1 MTKFTDIHPAPNGI
15 PMAVHVSSTKIFVRF
30 PFMHE
35 GKITEGRREA
45 LKVLGFKWSSAYKH
59 WYATRTK
66 LVVREFVKKYP
77 DTAGMFE
84 RFETVDPGTIEIKD
98 YVPSDYLMNHQ
109 KNAALRALNTPR
121 FGFFHD
127 TGCGKTLESIEIFKQ
142 KGVRTL
148 VVCPL
153 SIIELAWLKDI
164 EKFAPEI
171 KACNLWQ
178 LLQNKSNVGRVR
190 LRKAMEECDLFVVNF
205 EMFRARNN
213 FFNELDIKML
223 IIDESSRMKS
233 NKSQITKNIIKF
245 ADNIDYCY
253 LLSGTP
259 APNSPLEYWS
269 QIRVIDPSLFGQSF
283 YAFRNQYFYA
293 YGFGNYLWAMKPSME
308 DTFRQ
313 KLATVSEVVRK
324 EDVLD
329 LPERTDNYRKVSLS
343 KAERDAYEDMKNH
356 LIAMVE
362 GKEVVA
368 ANSAVKMLK
377 LRQGTSGFF
386 FDEDGNIVR
395 TGTSKLNEL
404 MDLLEEI
411 GNHQVIIWDHFHEEG
426 DQIMKKLSKKAGRVD
441 GTVTSQQTR
450 IDTVNAFINGNLQY
464 VVAHPG
470 SLGHGVTLTNCSY
483 AIYFSLSHSYELYVQ
498 SRDRIYRKGQK
509 NACTYYHIVAANS
522 VDNAI
527 MQALKNK
534 GDVVD
539 AVLNYLKGE
548 Q

>member
-1 MTKFTDIHPAPNGI
+1 
-15 PMAVHVSSTKIFVRF
+15 
-30 PFMHE
+30 
-35 GKITEGRREA
+35 
-45 LKVLGFKWSSAYKH
+45 
-59 WYATRTK
+59 
-66 LVVREFVKKYP
+66 LV
-77 DTAGMFE
+77 
-84 RFETVDPGTIEIKD
+84 
-98 YVPSDYLMNHQ
+98 N
-109 KNAALRALNTPR
+109 
-121 FGFFHD
+121 
-127 TGCGKTLESIEIFKQ
+127 
-142 KGVRTL
+142 
-148 VVCPL
+148 
-153 SIIELAWLKDI
+153 
-164 EKFAPEI
+164 
-171 KACNLWQ
+171 
-178 LLQNKSNVGRVR
+178 
-190 LRKAMEECDLFVVNF
+190 
-205 EMFRARNN
+205 
-213 FFNELDIKML
+213 
-223 IIDESSRMKS
+223 
-233 NKSQITKNIIKF
+233 
-245 ADNIDYCY
+245 
-253 LLSGTP
+253 
-259 APNSPLEYWS
+259 
-269 QIRVIDPSLFGQSF
+269 PSLFGQSF

-343 KAERDAYEDMKNH
+343 KTERDAYEDMKNH

-441 GTVTSQQTR
+441 GTITNQQTR
-450 IDTVNAFINGNLQY
+450 IDTVNAFIDGKLQY
-464 VVAHPG
+464 IVAHPG

-483 AIYFSLSHSYELYVQ
+483 AVYFSLSHSYELYVQ

-548 Q
+548 QHDN